1 MPKIEVTKEDLAN
14 LNKTVQTL
22 KSASEAIGIDDKQKE
37 LINVC
42 NRDLDILQN
51 RLNNQLDKAFN
62 SRTESDS
69 MGEIKVPSDRYW
81 AAQTQRSLHHFSIGK
96 DLMPIEVIHALALI
110 KKCAAIINSSHK
122 KNSGDTE
129 MLPKDKAYAIVKAAD
144 EVLSGRLDKNF
155 PLYVWQTGSGTQTN
169 MNVNEVIA
177 NRAKEISQISIHP
190 NDDVNMSQSS
200 NDVFPTAMHIAAI
213 IEIAGSPYI
222 SLRPS
227 KTDPASTFELDNGGG
242 GGGGSSDHTTTRM
255 PLLQS
260 IVKLRNALEK
270 KANDYK
276 DLIKIGRTHLQD
288 AVPLTFGQ
296 EISGWIAQ
304 LDICYKYIEQS
315 LDGAYDLAVG
325 GTAVGT
331 GLESFSS
338 FGEKMASQI
347 AKETAMPFRTAPNK
361 FAALASHD
369 PVVHISG
376 ALKTLACTLM
386 KIANDIRWLASGPR
400 CGIGEILLP
409 QKEPGSSI
417 MPGKVNPTQC
427 EAMTM
432 VCCQVIG
439 NDVTIG
445 MAGSQGNFEL
455 NVYKPVIIFNL
466 LHSIQILSDVCNSF
480 CDFCINDIEYEEK
493 ESRGPNGMEPNVD
506 HMVKLV
512 ANSLML
518 VTALKSRIGYD
529 KAAKIAKKA
538 YEDKTTLRQASIQ
551 LGYLSGEEYDAYVNP
566 KDMIHPKL

>member
-1 MPKIEVTKEDLAN
+1 
-14 LNKTVQTL
+14 
-22 KSASEAIGIDDKQKE
+22 
-37 LINVC
+37 
-42 NRDLDILQN
+42 
-51 RLNNQLDKAFN
+51 
-62 SRTESDS
+62 
-69 MGEIKVPSDRYW
+69 MGEIKVPADRYW

-110 KKCAAIINSSHK
+110 KKCAAVINSLHK
-122 KNSGDTE
+122 KNNGDVE
-129 MLPKDKAYAIVKAAD
+129 MLSKDKADAIVKAAD
-144 EVLSGRLDKNF
+144 EVLSGLLDGNF

-177 NRAKEISQISIHP
+177 NRANEISQISIHP

-200 NDVFPTAMHIAAI
+200 NDAFPTAMHIAAA
-213 IEIAGSPYI
+213 IEIAGSSHV

-227 KTDPASTFELDNGGG
+227 KTNPATTFVDDDGFNGH
-242 GGGGSSDHTTTRM
+242 STTRK
-255 PLLQS
+255 PLLHS
-260 IVKLRNALEK
+260 IIKLRNALDK

-296 EISGWIAQ
+296 EVSGWVAQ

-315 LDGAYDLAVG
+315 LEGAYDLAIG

-331 GLESFSS
+331 GLESFNA
-338 FGEKMASQI
+338 FGEEMASQI
-347 AKETAMPFRTAPNK
+347 AKETGMPFRSAPNK

-369 PVVHISG
+369 PIVHISG
-376 ALKTLACTLM
+376 ALKTLACSLM

-455 NVYKPVIIFNL
+455 NVFKPVIIFNL
-466 LHSIQILSDVCNSF
+466 LHSIQTLSDVCNTF
-480 CDFCINDIEYEEK
+480 CDFCVNDIEYQENEGK
-493 ESRGPNGMEPNVD
+493 GPKGMEPNVD
-506 HMVKLV
+506 HMSELV

-538 YEDKTTLRQASIQ
+538 YEERITLRQASIH
-551 LGYLSGEEYDAYVNP
+551 LGYLSEEEYDAYVNP
-566 KDMIHPKL
+566 LDMIHPKL